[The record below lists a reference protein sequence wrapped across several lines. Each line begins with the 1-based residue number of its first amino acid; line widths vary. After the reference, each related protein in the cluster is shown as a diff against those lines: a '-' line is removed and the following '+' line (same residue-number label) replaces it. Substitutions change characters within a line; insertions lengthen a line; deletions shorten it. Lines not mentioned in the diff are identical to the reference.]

1 MVIGKVAQER
11 LITKRALL
19 VGIGGIGTLTAEYIV
34 RAGIN
39 LRVID
44 KDKVELSNLQR
55 QVLFNMDDVGK
66 PKAKVAE
73 EKLRRIN
80 PDVEVEGFEK
90 SFSPENALGLF
101 RGVDIVLDGTD
112 NLRTRFVMNDA
123 AVKKGV
129 PYVYAACASTIGV
142 VSFLRGRPCLNCF
155 MPSKKEGLSAST
167 AGVLGPTAGLVAS
180 IQVYLAIRYLASL
193 KVEANRLYTCSLKNG
208 VDVVKVEKN
217 SSCDTCGT

>member
-1 MVIGKVAQER
+1 MVIGKAAQER

-39 LRVID
+39 LRVVD

-55 QVLFNMDDVGK
+55 QVLFDIGDIGK
-66 PKAKVAE
+66 PKA
-73 EKLRRIN
+73 N
-80 PDVEVEGFEK
+80 EGVVRDFLP
-90 SFSPENALGLF
+90 SNALELC
-101 RGVDIVLDGTD
+101 RDIDIVLDGTD

-129 PYVYAACASTIGV
+129 PYVYAACASTIGA

-180 IQVYLAIRYLASL
+180 IQAYLAIRCLAGL

-217 SSCDTCGT
+217 SSCGTCGKKKFPYLME

>member
-1 MVIGKVAQER
+1 MRYSRQEMVIGKAAQER

-39 LRVID
+39 LKVID

-55 QVLFNMDDVGK
+55 QVLFDIGDIGK

-73 EKLRRIN
+73 EKLKRIN
-80 PDVEVEGFEK
+80 PDVEVEGVVRDFLP
-90 SFSPENALGLF
+90 SNALGLC
-101 RGVDIVLDGTD
+101 RDIDIVLDGTD
-112 NLRTRFVMNDA
+112 NLRTRLVMNDA

-129 PYVYAACASTIGV
+129 SYVYAACARTIGA

-180 IQVYLAIRYLASL
+180 I
-193 KVEANRLYTCSLKNG
+193 
-208 VDVVKVEKN
+208 
-217 SSCDTCGT
+217 